1 MQMKSAKLKR
11 LPNILVIWYE
21 RWFSLFDIIYV
32 PLQFGKQLVTDYETT
47 KLKCPWMQLEENE
60 GAENEK
66 KAKEDTSDL
75 NTATEEELKALVCT
89 YVC

>member
-1 MQMKSAKLKR
+1 M
-11 LPNILVIWYE
+11 
-21 RWFSLFDIIYV
+21 
-32 PLQFGKQLVTDYETT
+32 VTDYETT

-60 GAENEK
+60 EAENEK

-75 NTATEEELKALVCT
+75 NAATEEELKALVCA